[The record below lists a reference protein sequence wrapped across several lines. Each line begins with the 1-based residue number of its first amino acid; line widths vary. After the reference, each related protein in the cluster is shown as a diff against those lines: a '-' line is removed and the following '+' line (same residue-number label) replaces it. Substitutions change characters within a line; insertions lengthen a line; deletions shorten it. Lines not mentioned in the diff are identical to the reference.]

1 MSKIKS
7 AATAAACA
15 VGLTVGAFAM
25 AGPAAAAGTGD
36 AIYDCYLA
44 PNAPPGTPD
53 YNDVDVSFE
62 RDASNNLTLF
72 TSFTSPISGVSI
84 TASTYYGSLIESGIN
99 GTAGSGPVVLSKS
112 GSTAAYPSAPTKI
125 TLTITPP
132 GAVVNCHLV
141 SQTGGFPL

>member
-44 PNAPPGTPD
+44 PNGPPGTPD

-62 RDASNNLTLF
+62 RDGSGNLTLF
-72 TSFTSPISGVSI
+72 TSFTSPIPGVAI
-84 TASTYYGSLIESGIN
+84 TATTYYTSQIETGIN
-99 GTAGSGPVVLSKS
+99 GTAGAGPVVLSKS
-112 GSTAAYPSAPTKI
+112 GSTAAYPSAPTRIK
-125 TLTITPP
+125 LVITPP
-132 GAVVNCHLV
+132 GAEVNCYLV
-141 SQTGGFPL
+141 SATGFPL